1 MEAVLFAFVLG
12 AGTVLAAKHGR
23 RVARKAIGWTAERT
37 GFISG
42 RVTEA
47 LAEAR
52 RVAREQYEAGRR
64 ENLSR
69 TELPPAPASSNGGAT
84 AVTQGGAPS
93 ANGGAAPSSARA
105 ADGKS

>member
-12 AGTVLAAKHGR
+12 AGTVLAAKHGK

-52 RVAREQYEAGRR
+52 RIARDQYEAGRR
-64 ENLSR
+64 ENLAR
-69 TELPPAPASSNGGAT
+69 TELPPAPTNGGAT
-84 AVTQGGAPS
+84 AMPQGGAPS

>member
-12 AGTVLAAKHGR
+12 AGTVLAAKHGK

-52 RVAREQYEAGRR
+52 RIARDQYEAGRR
-64 ENLSR
+64 ENLAR
-69 TELPPAPASSNGGAT
+69 TELPAAHTNGGGA
-84 AVTQGGAPS
+84 AEPQGGAPS
-93 ANGGAAPSSARA
+93 ANGGVAPSSVRA
-105 ADGKS
+105 ADGES